1 MHLGL
6 IINYQ
11 PMVEWGVAVTEQKST
26 LPCLKTLIFKF
37 SLVTFARKPNPIM
50 KKILALALVLGGI
63 LSFTS
68 CKKCYNCNKME
79 YQYCSE
85 VTVTTPFGGNTFNQ
99 CFSDSNQRNGFV
111 SSVEGGVSS
120 VPGGSASHVN
130 SDTLINNLNQEVC
143 GGNKTLVEND
153 VKLWENDGYTCTEK

>member
-1 MHLGL
+1 
-6 IINYQ
+6 
-11 PMVEWGVAVTEQKST
+11 
-26 LPCLKTLIFKF
+26 
-37 SLVTFARKPNPIM
+37 M

-63 LSFTS
+63 ISFTS

-79 YQYCSE
+79 YQYCATMD
-85 VTVTTPFGGNTFNQ
+85 VTSPFGGNTFTQ

-111 SSVEGGVSS
+111 TSVESGAGSIPGAS
-120 VPGGSASHVN
+120 VESTT

-143 GGNKTLVEND
+143 GGNKGLVEND